1 MKYKFL
7 LIYSCLL
14 TFKAVYGSED
24 VLVNFM
30 NPVHS
35 YLDQSPRDPFSKFIK
50 ELEKGNIKLNFNSEK
65 EYLLSLF
72 QELEISPHSQ
82 LLVYSTTS
90 LQLSRISPSNPRA
103 IYFNDDIYLGYVPE
117 GQIEII
123 GIDPDLGAI
132 PYIFNLPM
140 REDLKHPSIYRSK
153 RCMKCHASE
162 ETKGVPGLL
171 LNSVIPGPGGGT
183 IDAFRRGTFGHS
195 VPYEQRYGGWHITG
209 DHPFSNSWANY
220 TGIMQDGIIKKVSN
234 PPGKYFSWNKYP
246 TQQSDAIPHL
256 ILEHQVGFSNL
267 CISITYRL
275 RQFNNQGS
283 HKNATDEHSKIIKD
297 ETDKLLSYI
306 LFQEEAKLPENKLS
320 LDSPFIEDFKNNR
333 NSTVQSKL
341 LRELNLK
348 DRLFELRC
356 SYMIFSNSFQGLPTE
371 IKKQLLEKLRFILL
385 CEKKNLP
392 EEYSYFNDEERL
404 KIHSIL
410 VKSLTGYS
418 QKKGIH

>member
-1 MKYKFL
+1 MKYKFF
-7 LIYSCLL
+7 L
-14 TFKAVYGSED
+14 TFALFIICKIIYGSQS
-24 VLVNFM
+24 VLINFRS
-30 NPVHS
+30 PIHS
-35 YLDQSPRDPFSKFIK
+35 YLHQTPRDPFSKFVKKI
-50 ELEKGNIKLNFNSEK
+50 EKGDIELNFNSEK

-72 QELEISPHSQ
+72 EELNISPFSQ

-103 IYFNDDIYLGYVPE
+103 IYFNDDIYLGYVPG
-117 GQIEII
+117 GQVELI
-123 GIDPDLGAI
+123 GIDPELGAI
-132 PYIFNLPM
+132 PYIFNLPIKD
-140 REDLKHPSIYRSK
+140 DLKHPSIYRSK

-171 LNSVIPGPGGGT
+171 LSSVIPGPGGGT
-183 IDAFRRGTFGHS
+183 IDAFRRGIFGHS
-195 VPYEQRYGGWHITG
+195 VPYEERFGGWHISG

-220 TGIMQDGIIKKVSN
+220 TGIMQDGIIKKIPN

-275 RQFNNQGS
+275 RQINNQGS
-283 HKNATDEHSKIIKD
+283 NKNATDEYSKIIKN

-306 LFQEEAKLPENKLS
+306 LFQKEAKLPKNRLS
-320 LDSPFIEDFKNNR
+320 LDSQFIEDFKNNR
-333 NSTVQSKL
+333 NSTAQSKL

-348 DRLFELRC
+348 DRLFQLRC
-356 SYMIFSNSFQGLPTE
+356 SYMIFSNSFQGLPSE

-385 CEKKNLP
+385 CDKKNLP

-418 QKKGIH
+418 QKKGIQ

>member
-1 MKYKFL
+1 
-7 LIYSCLL
+7 
-14 TFKAVYGSED
+14 
-24 VLVNFM
+24 
-30 NPVHS
+30 
-35 YLDQSPRDPFSKFIK
+35 
-50 ELEKGNIKLNFNSEK
+50 
-65 EYLLSLF
+65 
-72 QELEISPHSQ
+72 
-82 LLVYSTTS
+82 
-90 LQLSRISPSNPRA
+90 
-103 IYFNDDIYLGYVPE
+103 
-117 GQIEII
+117 
-123 GIDPDLGAI
+123 
-132 PYIFNLPM
+132 
-140 REDLKHPSIYRSK
+140 
-153 RCMKCHASE
+153 MKCHASE

-333 NSTVQSKL
+333 NSTVKSKL